1 MTSVYEDKIYPEI
14 PSAPPNDEA
23 QSYRLKKI
31 DEAEKFLRDEIS
43 YRDQKYKKFKRHS
56 TASSVSDTSII
67 TAITVLEIASVAT
80 LTTGVGLPISIVLAS
95 TGLLL
100 GLGSAVI
107 HKSQRIFDSKAK
119 KHDKIKTLAESKLDS
134 ISSLVSKAVEDAHV
148 SHEEYQFILKEVEQY
163 RVIKEQIRTKSK
175 RLTSTITAEQR
186 EAILAQGREQGK
198 QDFFTKNRRYFRYPT
213 CQCHISFEP
222 PPEYFL

>member
-1 MTSVYEDKIYPEI
+1 MTSVYEDKIYPKI

-31 DEAEKFLRDEIS
+31 DEAEKFLRNEIS

-67 TAITVLEIASVAT
+67 TVITALEIASVAT

-175 RLTSTITAEQR
+175 RVTSTITAEQR

-198 QDFFTKNRRYFRYPT
+198 QDFLQKIAATSNTQPVNAT
-213 CQCHISFEP
+213 
-222 PPEYFL
+222 

>member
-198 QDFFTKNRRYFRYPT
+198 QDFFTKNRRYFRYPI